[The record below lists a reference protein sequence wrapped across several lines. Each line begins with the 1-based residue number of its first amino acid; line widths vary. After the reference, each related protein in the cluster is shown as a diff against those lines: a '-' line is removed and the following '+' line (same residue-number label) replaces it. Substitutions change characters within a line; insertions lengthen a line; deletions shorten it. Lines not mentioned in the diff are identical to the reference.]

1 MFEKSQTKKFKD
13 IVFSTFLI
21 KSLKKILFNAKDR
34 LFLKRLWL
42 RYEVGQ
48 GKLRRW
54 LERLIF
60 VENYQKVIFIQ
71 SLNWREVEEK

>member
-13 IVFSTFLI
+13 IDFSTFLI
-21 KSLKKILFNAKDR
+21 KSLKKILFNAKDW

-42 RYEVGQ
+42 RNGQ